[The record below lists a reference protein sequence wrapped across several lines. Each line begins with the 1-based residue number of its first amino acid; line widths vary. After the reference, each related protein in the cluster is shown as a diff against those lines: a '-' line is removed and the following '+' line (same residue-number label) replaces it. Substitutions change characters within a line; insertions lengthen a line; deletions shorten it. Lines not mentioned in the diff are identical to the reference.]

1 MSLMLRMK
9 LLWMKLMLRTAGT
22 RTVPA
27 FDDLEGMGRRLA
39 RSQCSAS
46 KSGTWRKVPS
56 VEPEAR
62 SQIECT
68 VMTIESLR

>member
-1 MSLMLRMK
+1 MSLMTRMK
-9 LLWMKLMLRTAGT
+9 LLWMKLMLRNTGT
-22 RTVPA
+22 RVAPV

-39 RSQCSAS
+39 RPPRKSESGSRIRAAVDSQDTA
-46 KSGTWRKVPS
+46 
-56 VEPEAR
+56 